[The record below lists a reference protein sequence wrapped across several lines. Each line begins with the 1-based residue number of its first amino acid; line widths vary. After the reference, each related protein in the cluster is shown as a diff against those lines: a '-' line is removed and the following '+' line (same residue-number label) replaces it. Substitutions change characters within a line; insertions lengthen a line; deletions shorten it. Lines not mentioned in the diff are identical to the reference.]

1 MLVLNIITIL
11 VSISSIVVNIW
22 ISMIKKPLSFDVEI
36 IEIDNSLDMLFDIDG
51 KAKNEVTVWCAN
63 YNNQDILLYLQD
75 GYIPVKN
82 KEKGIYELY
91 NVEKQYFTLKANS
104 FSDIRIKVNVGEMKD
119 DTTDSEIF
127 LGFKY
132 YNGMRMKT
140 FEYKKEVK
148 K

>member
-1 MLVLNIITIL
+1 
-11 VSISSIVVNIW
+11 
-22 ISMIKKPLSFDVEI
+22 
-36 IEIDNSLDMLFDIDG
+36 MLFDIDG

-148 K
+148 NKCMNRS